1 MEMWIYP
8 VLLDEEPTTEKEKEE
23 NINKGIRESKASG
36 SNLSIAEKNIG
47 DNQLLL
53 VVIWALKYHLQKM
66 PRVLQ

>member
-47 DNQLLL
+47 DKPAAIGGNLSSK
-53 VVIWALKYHLQKM
+53 I
-66 PRVLQ
+66 

>member
-1 MEMWIYP
+1 M
-8 VLLDEEPTTEKEKEE
+8 LLDEEPTTEKEKEE

-53 VVIWALKYHLQKM
+53 VVI
-66 PRVLQ
+66 